1 MAPISAK
8 VVGLCDAARER
19 DHLPQECAS
28 CVARHLAACAGLSP
42 NELSHLAQFVTHRRL
57 DAGQT
62 LFQEDDAA
70 DNVFTVTSGLF
81 KQYKLLADGRCQVT
95 GFYFAG
101 DLIGLPDGPDYPVT
115 AEALTTA
122 TVCGFPRGRIT
133 ELVGRYPS
141 LASAVILKLQREITA
156 AQGQMLSLGR
166 LTAEERIAGFLLA
179 LLDKAPDCV
188 NDDGSLRLNMRR
200 ADIADYLG
208 LTVETVSRSFTKL
221 RNAGVIGA
229 ERSGV
234 VEILSRDGLADVA
247 QGPG

>member
-1 MAPISAK
+1 MALATAK
-8 VVGLCDAARER
+8 VIGLCDAARER
-19 DHLPQECAS
+19 DHLPQECAN
-28 CVARHLAACAGLSP
+28 CVARHLAACSGLTP
-42 NELSHLAQFVTHRRL
+42 DELSHLAEYVTRRKL
-57 DAGQT
+57 SAGQA
-62 LFQEDDAA
+62 LFQESDPA
-70 DNVFTVTSGLF
+70 DNVFTVTSGVF

-115 AEALTTA
+115 AEALTPV
-122 TVCGFPRGRIT
+122 TVCSFPRARIT
-133 ELVGRYPS
+133 ELVGQYPS
-141 LASAVILKLQREITA
+141 LAKAVILKLQREITN

-166 LTAEERIAGFLLA
+166 LTAEERIAVFLLA

-188 NDDGSLRLNMRR
+188 NDDGSLHLSMRR

-221 RNAGVIGA
+221 RKAGVIGA
-229 ERSGV
+229 ERAGV
-234 VEILSRDGLADVA
+234 VEILSRDGLEEIA

>member
-1 MAPISAK
+1 MASVSAK

-28 CVARHLAACAGLSP
+28 CVARHLAMCAGLETD
-42 NELSHLAQFVTHRRL
+42 ELSHLAEYVSRRKL
-57 DAGQT
+57 AAGQT
-62 LFQEDDAA
+62 LFRETDPAGD
-70 DNVFTVTSGLF
+70 VFTVTSGLF

-95 GFYFAG
+95 GFYFSG
-101 DLIGLPDGPDYPVT
+101 DLIGLPDSADYPVT
-115 AEALTTA
+115 AEALTAA
-122 TVCGFPRGRIT
+122 TVCAFPRARIV
-133 ELVGRYPS
+133 ELVDRYPS
-141 LASAVILKLQREITA
+141 LAKAVILKLQGEITT

-166 LTAEERIAGFLLA
+166 LTAEERIAVFLLT
-179 LLDKAPDCV
+179 LMDKVPDCV
-188 NDDGSLRLNMRR
+188 NGDGSLRLNMRR

-229 ERSGV
+229 ERGGA
-234 VEILSRDGLADVA
+234 VEILSRDGLEDIA